1 MGTRL
6 HGMVLGT
13 AHRYPDRIAVVA
25 AGRPVTYGVLAWRV
39 EAFARGLLSLG
50 LQTGERVALWLPK
63 QVEQVVAAFGTA
75 GAGGIFVPVNSVLKP
90 MQAAHILRDSA
101 AAVLVTSNARLAQ
114 LATEVASLPNLRLV
128 LLVDAEADASASM
141 TAPLLLPPGMRVLPF
156 QAAEQAD
163 GPGLPNVGPDD
174 LAALFYTSGSTGR
187 PKGVMLSHL
196 NLAVGAVSV
205 AQYLG
210 NTKEDR
216 LLAVLPFSFDYGFS
230 QFTTAFASGA
240 AVVLHDYLLP
250 RDVVTTVARESIT
263 GLAGVPPLWSALAA
277 QEWPASVAEHLRYV
291 TNSGGVL
298 PQAVLGKLRLQWPR
312 TQIFLMYGLTEA
324 FRSTY
329 LPPEQ
334 LDQRPDSIGQA
345 IPNADVRVLREDGS
359 ECAAGEQGEL
369 VHSGPLV
376 AQGYWGDP
384 MATAARFRPAPPE
397 MQGQRAV
404 WSGDTAWRDSAGF
417 LFFAGRRDGMLKS
430 SGYRVSPTE
439 VEEVAY
445 TTGLVGDAVLVGL
458 PHERLGHELVLFVTA
473 PRSGEKDPEALSQ
486 ALRGALPGY
495 LFPAAIVWRS
505 ALPRTAHGKF
515 DRVALAAEAAQA
527 LHGLA

>member
-1 MGTRL
+1 MATCL
-6 HGMVLGT
+6 HSLVLGT
-13 AHRYPDRIAVVA
+13 AHRYPERVAVVA

-39 EAFARGLLSLG
+39 EAFARGLLALG
-50 LQTGERVALWLPK
+50 LRSGERVALWLPK
-63 QVEQVVAAFGTA
+63 QVEQVVAAFGA
-75 GAGGIFVPVNSVLKP
+75 AAAGGVFVPVNSVLKP
-90 MQAAHILRDSA
+90 LQAGHVLRDSG
-101 AAVLVTSNARLAQ
+101 AAVLVTSAARLAQ
-114 LATEVASLPNLRLV
+114 LAAELPSMPALRCV
-128 LLVDAEADASASM
+128 LLVDAVDATELPAV
-141 TAPLLLPPGMRVLPF
+141 LPPALRVLPLA
-156 QAAEQAD
+156 AAESEE
-163 GPGLPNVGPDD
+163 GPGLPAVGPDA

-196 NLAVGAVSV
+196 NLCVGAISV

-230 QFTTAFASGA
+230 QFTTAFLSGA

-250 RDVVTTVARESIT
+250 RDVVNAVARESIT
-263 GLAGVPPLWSALAA
+263 GLAAVPPLWSALAA
-277 QEWPASVAEHLRYV
+277 QDWPASVGEHLRYA

-298 PQAVLGKLRLQWPR
+298 PQTVLGKLRQHWPR
-312 TQIFLMYGLTEA
+312 TRFFLMYGLTEA

-329 LPPEQ
+329 LPPEK
-334 LDQRPDSIGQA
+334 LDQHPDSIGMA

-359 ECAAGEQGEL
+359 ECAAGEPGEL

-376 AQGYWGDP
+376 AQGYWGDAP
-384 MATAARFRPAPPE
+384 ATAARFRPAPAG
-397 MQGQRAV
+397 MQGTRAV
-404 WSGDTAWRDSAGF
+404 WSGDTAWRDAEGLLYF
-417 LFFAGRRDGMLKS
+417 VARRDAMLKT

-445 TTGLVGDAVLVGL
+445 ATALVGDAVLVGL

-473 PRSGEKDPEALSQ
+473 PRSGEQNPEALEKN
-486 ALRGALPGY
+486 LRAALPGY

-515 DRVALAAEAAQA
+515 DRVLLAAEAAQA
-527 LHGLA
+527 MKGLA

>member
-1 MGTRL
+1 MSTSL
-6 HGMVLGT
+6 HSLVLGS
-13 AHRYPDRIAVVA
+13 AHRYPDRVAVVA

-39 EAFARGLLSLG
+39 EAFARGAVALG
-50 LQTGERVALWLPK
+50 LQAGERVAIWLPK

-75 GAGGIFVPVNSVLKP
+75 AAGGVFVPVNSVLKP
-90 MQAAHILRDSA
+90 AQAAHVLRDSG
-101 AAVLVTSNARLAQ
+101 AVLLVTSAARLAQ
-114 LATEVASLPNLRLV
+114 LAPELVTLPALRLV
-128 LLVDAEADASASM
+128 LLVDADTVPELPA
-141 TAPLLLPPGMRVLPF
+141 LLPPSLRVLPF
-156 QAAEQAD
+156 VAAELED
-163 GPGLPNVGPDD
+163 GSALPAVGPDH

-196 NLAVGAVSV
+196 NLCVGAVSV

-230 QFTTAFASGA
+230 QFTTAFLSGA

-250 RDVVTTVARESIT
+250 RDVVTAISRESIT
-263 GLAGVPPLWSALAA
+263 GLAGVPPLWSALAG
-277 QEWPASVAEHLRYV
+277 QDWPTSVGEHLRYV

-298 PQAVLGKLRLQWPR
+298 PQAVLGKLRQHWPR
-312 TQIFLMYGLTEA
+312 TKVFLMYGLTEA

-329 LPPEQ
+329 LPAEHI
-334 LDQRPDSIGQA
+334 DQHPDSIGIA

-359 ECAAGEQGEL
+359 ECAAGEPGEL

-376 AQGYWGDP
+376 AQGYWGDS
-384 MATAARFRPAPPE
+384 MATAARFRPAPE
-397 MQGQRAV
+397 FMQGSRAV
-404 WSGDTAWRDSAGF
+404 WSGDTVWRNDEGF
-417 LFFAGRRDGMLKS
+417 LFFSGRRDSQLKT

-445 TTGLVGDAVLVGL
+445 STGLVGDAVLVGL

-473 PRSGEKDPEALSQ
+473 PRAKESDQDALEQ
-486 ALRGALPGY
+486 ALRTALPAY
-495 LFPAAIVWRS
+495 LYPAAIVWRS

-515 DRVALAAEAAQA
+515 DRVLLAAEAGQA
-527 LHGLA
+527 MKSLA

>member
-1 MGTRL
+1 MSTSL
-6 HGMVLGT
+6 HSLVLGS
-13 AHRYPDRIAVVA
+13 AHRYPDRVAVVA

-39 EAFARGLLSLG
+39 EAFARGAVALG
-50 LQTGERVALWLPK
+50 LQAGERVAIWLPK

-75 GAGGIFVPVNSVLKP
+75 AAGGVFVPVNSVLKP
-90 MQAAHILRDSA
+90 AQAAHVLRDSG
-101 AAVLVTSNARLAQ
+101 AVLLVTSAARLAQ
-114 LATEVASLPNLRLV
+114 LAPELVTLPALRLV
-128 LLVDAEADASASM
+128 LLVDADTVPELPA
-141 TAPLLLPPGMRVLPF
+141 LLPPSLRVLPF
-156 QAAEQAD
+156 VAAELED
-163 GPGLPNVGPDD
+163 GSALPAVGPDH

-196 NLAVGAVSV
+196 NLCVGAVSV

-230 QFTTAFASGA
+230 QFTTAFISGA

-250 RDVVTTVARESIT
+250 RDVVTAISRESIT
-263 GLAGVPPLWSALAA
+263 GLAGVPPLWSALAG
-277 QEWPASVAEHLRYV
+277 QDWPTSVGEHLRYV

-298 PQAVLGKLRLQWPR
+298 PQAVLGKLRQHWPR
-312 TQIFLMYGLTEA
+312 TKVFLMYGLTEA

-329 LPPEQ
+329 LPAEHI
-334 LDQRPDSIGQA
+334 DQHPDSIGIA
-345 IPNADVRVLREDGS
+345 IPNADVRVLREDGL
-359 ECAAGEQGEL
+359 ECAAGEPGEL

-376 AQGYWGDP
+376 AQGYWGDS
-384 MATAARFRPAPPE
+384 MATAARFRPAPE
-397 MQGQRAV
+397 FMQGSRAV
-404 WSGDTAWRDSAGF
+404 WSGDTVWRNDEGF
-417 LFFAGRRDGMLKS
+417 LFFSGRRDGQLKT

-445 TTGLVGDAVLVGL
+445 STGLVGDAVLVGL

-473 PRSGEKDPEALSQ
+473 PRSKESDQDALEQ
-486 ALRGALPGY
+486 ALRTALPAY
-495 LFPAAIVWRS
+495 LYPAAIVWRS

-515 DRVALAAEAAQA
+515 DRVMLAAEAGQA
-527 LHGLA
+527 MKGLA

>member
-1 MGTRL
+1 
-6 HGMVLGT
+6 MVLAT

-25 AGRPVTYGVLAWRV
+25 AGRPTTYGVLAWRV
-39 EAFARGLLSLG
+39 EAFARGLLAMG
-50 LQTGERVALWLPK
+50 LQPGDRVALWLPK
-63 QVEQVVAAFGTA
+63 QVEQVVAAFGA
-75 GAGGIFVPVNSVLKP
+75 AAAGGVFVPVNSVLKP
-90 MQAAHILRDSA
+90 AQTAHILRDA
-101 AAVLVTSNARLAQ
+101 AASVLVTSAARFAQ
-114 LATEVASLPNLRLV
+114 LGAEMASLPNLQLV
-128 LLVDAEADASASM
+128 LLVDADSAPIDGSAVPPP
-141 TAPLLLPPGMRVLPF
+141 TLPRVRVLPF
-156 QAAEQAD
+156 TAAELEPGA
-163 GPGLPNVGPDD
+163 GLPKVVADD

-196 NLAVGAVSV
+196 NLAVGAISV

-250 RDVVTTVARESIT
+250 RDVVTTVSRESIT

-277 QEWPASVAEHLRYV
+277 QEWPASVADHLRYA

-298 PQAVLGKLRLQWPR
+298 PQAVLGKLRQQWPR
-312 TQIFLMYGLTEA
+312 TRLFLMYGLTEA

-334 LDQRPDSIGQA
+334 LDQHPDSIGQA
-345 IPNADVRVLREDGS
+345 IPNADVRVLREDGT

-369 VHSGPLV
+369 VHAGPLV
-376 AQGYWGDP
+376 AQGYWGDA
-384 MATAARFRPAPPE
+384 MATAARFRPAPPGMKGE
-397 MQGQRAV
+397 RAV
-404 WSGDTAWRDSAGF
+404 WSGDTVWRDAAGW
-417 LFFAGRRDGMLKS
+417 LYFAGRRDGMLKT

-445 TTGLVGDAVLVGL
+445 STGLVGDAVLVGL

-473 PRSGEKDPEALSQ
+473 PRNGEQSPEELSQ
-486 ALRGALPGY
+486 ALRAALPGY

-515 DRVALAAEAAQA
+515 DRVALLAEAKQA
-527 LHGLA
+527 MQGLA

>member
-6 HGMVLGT
+6 HAMVLAT
-13 AHRYPDRIAVVA
+13 AHRYPDRVAVVA
-25 AGRPVTYGVLAWRV
+25 AGRPVTYSVLAWRV

-50 LQTGERVALWLPK
+50 LQAGERVALWLPK
-63 QVEQVVAAFGTA
+63 QVEQAVAAFGTA
-75 GAGGIFVPVNSVLKP
+75 GAGGVFVPVNSVLKP
-90 MQAAHILRDSA
+90 AQTGHILRDSGA
-101 AAVLVTSNARLAQ
+101 VVLVTSAARLEQLGAE
-114 LATEVASLPNLRLV
+114 LATLPALRMV
-128 LLVDAEADASASM
+128 LLVDSPI
-141 TAPLLLPPGMRVLPF
+141 APSVDVGAPMPLPPGVRVLPF
-156 QAAEQAD
+156 VAAELED
-163 GPGLPNVGPDD
+163 GPALPTVAPDD

-196 NLAVGAVSV
+196 NLCVGAISV

-230 QFTTAFASGA
+230 QFTTAFCSGA

-250 RDVVTTVARESIT
+250 RDVVTTVSRESIT

-277 QEWPASVAEHLRYV
+277 QEWPASVADHLRYV

-298 PQAVLGKLRLQWPR
+298 PQAVLGKLRQHWPR
-312 TQIFLMYGLTEA
+312 TKVFLMYGLTEA

-334 LDQRPDSIGQA
+334 IDERPDSIGQA

-359 ECAAGEQGEL
+359 ECAAGEPGEL

-376 AQGYWGDP
+376 AQGYWNDP
-384 MATAARFRPAPPE
+384 PATAARFRPAPAG

-404 WSGDTAWRDSAGF
+404 WSGDTAWRDEAGF
-417 LFFAGRRDGMLKS
+417 LYFAGRRDGMLKT
-430 SGYRVSPTE
+430 SGYRVSPSE

-445 TTGLVGDAVLVGL
+445 ATGLVGDAVLVGL

-473 PRSGEKDPEALSQ
+473 TRSGEQSPEALAQ
-486 ALRGALPGY
+486 ALRAALPRY
-495 LFPAAIVWRS
+495 LFPAAILWRS

-515 DRVALAAEAAQA
+515 DRVGLTAEAAQA
-527 LHGLA
+527 MRGLA